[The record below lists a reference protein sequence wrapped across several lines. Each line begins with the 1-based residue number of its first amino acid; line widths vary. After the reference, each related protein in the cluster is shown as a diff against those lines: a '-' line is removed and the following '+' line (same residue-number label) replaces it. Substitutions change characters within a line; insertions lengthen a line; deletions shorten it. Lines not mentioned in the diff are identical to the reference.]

1 MRIDLS
7 ELNAGQIVALL
18 AVAATC
24 FTAVLAVVGS
34 LIVSVVNSR
43 SARRLARE
51 TARREF
57 QINGVKPYL
66 DLLDRRISLYDDLTT
81 VGPELVSALHKLI
94 ESLTLR
100 QRIMRE
106 TPDASQEPVKLP
118 HELEKAQR
126 VLQEIQLKAEELKT
140 VFRSTGLYA
149 FILSDQRVLYRTHTW
164 LRAETAFLEIV
175 TAAGGITAAPEQLT
189 KLRGRASKAFSRM
202 RKNSESVG
210 RVTHSEE

>member
-126 VLQEIQLKAEELKT
+126 VLQEIQLKAGELKT
-140 VFRSTGLYA
+140 VFR
-149 FILSDQRVLYRTHTW
+149 
-164 LRAETAFLEIV
+164 
-175 TAAGGITAAPEQLT
+175 
-189 KLRGRASKAFSRM
+189 
-202 RKNSESVG
+202 
-210 RVTHSEE
+210 